1 MADAKTTALAALNSL
16 NGTDVV
22 FVVRPGSPPGN
33 KATIDTLLA
42 YARTNMYPQVA
53 TYADLPV
60 STNSGNIYIVQGSTG
75 VWPLRKYAGFWRDT
89 GTGWVWLGNATWIA
103 DEIGFTPTGNIAATD
118 VSGALA
124 ELDTEKQPL
133 AANLT
138 AIGALVSAA
147 DKLPYFTGSGTAAVT
162 TFTAAGRALIDD
174 ADAAAQRIT
183 LGLGTVATLASDT
196 DTTLAANS
204 DARVATQKATKA
216 YVDAAVTGLL
226 DFKGST
232 DCSANPNYPAALKG
246 DAYVVSVAGK
256 IGGAAG
262 LSVDVGDVYL
272 AIADNAGG
280 TQAAVGASWDTLE
293 HNLVGALLSA
303 NNLSDLANAAT
314 ARGNLGLGTAA
325 TQATGTFAL
334 VANNLSDLANAGT
347 ARTNLGLG
355 SIAVEAEATAAQI
368 QAGTAS
374 KAVAADKLLAS
385 AAPQTLTDAA
395 PTTWDMSLGYN
406 AKWTLGASRT
416 LSTPTNPVQG
426 MTYSLNVVQDGT
438 GSRLVTWPAAFDW
451 GTAGAPLLTTTAS
464 KRDRITLFC
473 TDAATPKF
481 DAFLSGKGFS

>member
-103 DEIGFTPTGNIAATD
+103 DEIAFAPVGNIAATD

-162 TFTAAGRALIDD
+162 AFTAAGRALIDD
-174 ADAAAQRIT
+174 ADAAAQRTT

-355 SIAVEAEATAAQI
+355 TAA
-368 QAGTAS
+368 
-374 KAVAADKLLAS
+374 
-385 AAPQTLTDAA
+385 
-395 PTTWDMSLGYN
+395 
-406 AKWTLGASRT
+406 
-416 LSTPTNPVQG
+416 
-426 MTYSLNVVQDGT
+426 
-438 GSRLVTWPAAFDW
+438 
-451 GTAGAPLLTTTAS
+451 LLTTDT
-464 KRDRITLFC
+464 DVTLAANS
-473 TDAATPKF
+473 DANAATQKAVKAYVDNPLVQSVVSAATVTPTFANAQVNITALAAACQLLNWTGTAVPARKLVVRIK
-481 DAFLSGKGFS
+481 DNGTARALTYDTKYRGTLLPTTRAPAIADRYATPTP